1 MDEIIRGVIG
11 AIGLGLFAG
20 FISLIAHL
28 IGMFRSRPKNKI
40 EIEPEP
46 DIELEPQ
53 PIPPLYSAV
62 GLLIAGIAVSNLLVS
77 RHRPSVALAVGLSV
91 LVARVSP
98 QNMEVARSLRT
109 ENSTHQELRTEKS

>member
-40 EIEPEP
+40 EIEP